1 MAKKKE
7 LDKLSLDMIQCK
19 KDGFGCHYGAWK
31 ALQDKPV
38 EVIEKKVEIPEGW
51 RVCKN
56 CGNLFKLGS
65 YGKNRVYCDV
75 TCQRQAASKNK
86 KSKYNTRE
94 YNRRYMEKKQAE
106 RSSKN
111 G

>member
-7 LDKLSLDMIQCK
+7 LDKLSLDMIQCE
-19 KDGFGCHYGAWK
+19 KDGFGCHYGRWK

-38 EVIEKKVEIPEGW
+38 VVEKKEKEVIPDGW
-51 RVCKN
+51 KACKN
-56 CGNLFKLGS
+56 CGKLFKIGS

-75 TCQRQAASKNK
+75 TCQRQAASKRK

-94 YNRRYMEKKQAE
+94 YNRRYMEKKRAE
-106 RSSKN
+106 GSN
-111 G
+111 